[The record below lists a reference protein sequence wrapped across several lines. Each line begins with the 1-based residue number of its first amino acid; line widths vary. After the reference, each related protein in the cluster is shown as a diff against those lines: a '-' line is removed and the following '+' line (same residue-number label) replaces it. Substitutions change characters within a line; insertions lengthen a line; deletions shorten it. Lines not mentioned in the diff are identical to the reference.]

1 MQNHTLLIV
10 GDNKELIAD
19 IKQKANLRRDLD
31 KILDAN
37 IKGVLSVLKNCK
49 PDTILFLVDAP
60 NDEIVNSIEQIRK
73 IPRLGMVPIMFFIE
87 KKYNK
92 DFMQQA
98 FRAGLD
104 DFIYCPVDETEISIR
119 IKMNLKRNSY
129 IQNVENQRTLLRNF
143 NVIDV
148 NDFYMPEFANNIF
161 DVVAKNALEYN
172 DSFVFMLFSS
182 LSESKEKLLEQLKLN
197 SRVNDS
203 IGQLSDNI
211 FYSIMPKTT
220 LDKAKD
226 FYKKVKESIDKGE
239 LNAAVCKY
247 GSKIS
252 YKDLTT
258 IALKALKEAS
268 LFGDVLVNVN
278 YLGAET
284 FVSEV
289 TQKKEKNY
297 KIFQKV
303 FDKKSQI
310 VVLPTFQHLKMH
322 LEQKYPYNV
331 KINFFVMDTK
341 CYFSLQHIPTKLE
354 VALKINN
361 LGHSKVSCE
370 TIYNNNEQTVTN
382 SLEFDI
388 NDLNDKIIAKFIN
401 IITTEFD
408 RLLK

>member
-19 IKQKANLRRDLD
+19 IKQKVDLRRDLD
-31 KILDAN
+31 KILEAN

-49 PDTILFLVDAP
+49 PDTILFLVDSP
-60 NDEIVNSIEQIRK
+60 DDEILKAVEQIRK

-87 KKYNK
+87 KKYNR
-92 DFMQQA
+92 DFMQKA
-98 FRAGLD
+98 FRVGLD

-119 IKMNLKRNSY
+119 IKMNLKRNSF
-129 IQNVENQRTLLRNF
+129 IQSVENQKTLLRKF

-161 DVVAKNALEYN
+161 DIVAKNALEYN

-182 LSESKEKLLEQLKLN
+182 PSEKKERLLEQLKLY
-197 SRVNDS
+197 SRANDS

-226 FYKKVKESIDKGE
+226 FYKKVKESIDKCE

-258 IALKALKEAS
+258 MALKALKEAS
-268 LFGDVLVNVN
+268 LFGDILVNVN

-297 KIFQKV
+297 KLFQKV
-303 FDKKSQI
+303 FDKKAQI
-310 VVLPTFQHLKMH
+310 TVLPTFQHLKAH

-331 KINFFVMDTK
+331 KIDFFVMDTK
-341 CYFSLQHIPTKLE
+341 CYFSLQYIPTKLE

-361 LGHSKVSCE
+361 LGHSKVSFE
-370 TIYNNNEQTVTN
+370 TIYNNNEQTITN
-382 SLEFDI
+382 SMDFDI
-388 NDLNDKIIAKFIN
+388 NDITDKIIAKFIN
-401 IITTEFD
+401 VVATEFD